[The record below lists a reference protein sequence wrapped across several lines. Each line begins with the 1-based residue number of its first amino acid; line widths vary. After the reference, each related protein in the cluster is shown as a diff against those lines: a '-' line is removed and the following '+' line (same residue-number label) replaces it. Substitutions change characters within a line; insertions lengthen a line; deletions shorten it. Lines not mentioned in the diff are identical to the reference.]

1 MTFYII
7 HLQQALTENKVCGRM
22 NGDQLHGQ
30 KMGRGIPWWLIQWLG
45 LHAFT
50 AKGMGSILCL
60 GTKIPHGV
68 AKKKK
73 VGFSRK
79 CARKWGFWPR
89 WCSCPCLC
97 SQRPALCQSPYHS
110 VFIIM
115 DYFLIHLFYWNC
127 GIEFLEHIRCP
138 LLSFVVPASRTTP
151 MFSVD
156 RVNGGMNGHNTN
168 VNKCRVYRML

>member
-1 MTFYII
+1 MDSFLEARTMVLWYILASLWFLDSDSKDQWLSI
-7 HLQQALTENKVCGRM
+7 LYLQQALTENKVCGRT

-60 GTKIPHGV
+60 GNKIPHGV

-89 WCSCPCLC
+89 CCGCPCLC
-97 SQRPALCQSPYHS
+97 SQRPAMCQSPYHN
-110 VFIIM
+110 VFIII
-115 DYFLIHLFYWNC
+115 DYFLIHLFYWNWVP
-127 GIEFLEHIRCP
+127 ITHSLSLTLLFCP
-138 LLSFVVPASRTTP
+138 SF
-151 MFSVD
+151 
-156 RVNGGMNGHNTN
+156 
-168 VNKCRVYRML
+168 